1 MAAFAAFE
9 GHLRDM
15 LTHLYDPAYQPP
27 ELLWKVLGGDPQ
39 QGAKAIQAA
48 IIRAIED
55 LEPAP
60 DAPPTARSRRI
71 YELLSY
77 RYVQDLTQERAAK
90 RLGITP
96 RHLRREQ
103 REAIQ
108 ILARRLWE
116 EGRMAIQ
123 HKVVAAAEAAP
134 EGERRSTQATRADTP
149 SLAWRSQVRQE
160 LAALQ
165 KSAPGTMSDV
175 GETIRGSVELQSAL
189 TSKQGVQLDI
199 EHIQPHLYA
208 AIHPSALR
216 QVLITAIRELVQHV
230 PPSGQ
235 VTLRAERQE
244 KQAQITIAGHP
255 AVADSPPDGDLI
267 REIVAAQGGSA
278 EIGIGE
284 EYISFCIELPSVDKA
299 TVLVVDDNRDLVH
312 FYKRYTAGT
321 RYHIVHVAQGQ
332 SAFEAI
338 EAFAPALIV
347 LDVMLP
353 DVDGWELLVRLHEH
367 PASRAIPIVVCSVI
381 RERDLALALGAAL
394 YLPKPVRRQE
404 FIQALDLALHQAA
417 TRTTTVP
424 ANNAATG

>member
-1 MAAFAAFE
+1 
-9 GHLRDM
+9 
-15 LTHLYDPAYQPP
+15 
-27 ELLWKVLGGDPQ
+27 V
-39 QGAKAIQAA
+39 
-48 IIRAIED
+48 
-55 LEPAP
+55 
-60 DAPPTARSRRI
+60 
-71 YELLSY
+71 
-77 RYVQDLTQERAAK
+77 
-90 RLGITP
+90 
-96 RHLRREQ
+96 
-103 REAIQ
+103 
-108 ILARRLWE
+108 
-116 EGRMAIQ
+116 
-123 HKVVAAAEAAP
+123 
-134 EGERRSTQATRADTP
+134 
-149 SLAWRSQVRQE
+149 
-160 LAALQ
+160 
-165 KSAPGTMSDV
+165 SDV
-175 GETIRGSVELQSAL
+175 GETIRSSVELESAL

-216 QVLITAIRELVQHV
+216 QVLITAIGELVQHV

-244 KQAQITIAGHP
+244 GQAQITVTGHP
-255 AVADSPPDGDLI
+255 VATDSPPDGDLI

-278 EIGIGE
+278 EVDIGE
-284 EYISFCIELPSVDKA
+284 DYISFCIELPSVDKA

-321 RYHIVHVAQGQ
+321 RYHIVHAAQGQ
-332 SAFEAI
+332 RAFEAI

-367 PASRAIPIVVCSVI
+367 PASRAIPVVVCSVI
-381 RERDLALALGAAL
+381 RERALALALGATL

-404 FIQALDLALHQAA
+404 FIQALDQALHQAA